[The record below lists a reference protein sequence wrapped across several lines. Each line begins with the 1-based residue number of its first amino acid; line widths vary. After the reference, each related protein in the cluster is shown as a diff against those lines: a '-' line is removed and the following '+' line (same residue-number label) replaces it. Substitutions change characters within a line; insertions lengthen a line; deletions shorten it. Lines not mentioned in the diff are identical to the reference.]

1 MLVAAAISV
10 IGTGT
15 LFADYY
21 QQGSGYYYPSNNE
34 SNYRTQDFDQPPHH
48 FNPAN
53 YGTQPSNYQAHPQNY
68 SAQPSPSQGYVVQQT
83 YPSQQQSDYSQ
94 SQAHSQQQ
102 SYYSQQPQGGTTS
115 QQDKARYTNQQG
127 SQSYL
132 QKNAQSN
139 QEIVRSNDKDKFTT
153 DEDRRLGFQ
162 IRQQIAEKFPQIDL
176 NAIAIYID
184 EGSVRLS
191 GKVRDEKLRTD
202 LSNLI
207 KELKGVK
214 SVTNKLEVPG
224 QKGQNRD
231 SLAVNETNKKYPSY
245 VNPQQKNTYPNS
257 TSNWENTPAP
267 SSNITGQDSLLA
279 DKIRQAIASD
289 HSLSPQ
295 AKSIGVLVSSKS
307 ITLNG
312 TVKSEV
318 EKSRIAAKV
327 RGLGEGRTINNMLE
341 VNKTR

>member
-53 YGTQPSNYQAHPQNY
+53 YGTQPSNYQPRPQDS

-83 YPSQQQSDYSQ
+83 YPSQQQS
-94 SQAHSQQQ
+94 
-102 SYYSQQPQGGTTS
+102 YYSQQPQSGTTS

-139 QEIVRSNDKDKFTT
+139 QGTVRSNDNDKFTT

-191 GKVRDEKLRTD
+191 GKVRSEQLRTD
-202 LSNLI
+202 ISSLI

-214 SVTNKLEVPG
+214 SVTNKLEAPG
-224 QKGQNRD
+224 QKGQN
-231 SLAVNETNKKYPSY
+231 SGGPLAVNETNKKYPSY
-245 VNPQQKNTYPNS
+245 VNPQQQNTYPNS

-289 HSLSPQ
+289 QSLSPQ
-295 AKSIGVLVSSKS
+295 AKSVGILVSSKS

-318 EKSRIAAKV
+318 EKSRLAAKV